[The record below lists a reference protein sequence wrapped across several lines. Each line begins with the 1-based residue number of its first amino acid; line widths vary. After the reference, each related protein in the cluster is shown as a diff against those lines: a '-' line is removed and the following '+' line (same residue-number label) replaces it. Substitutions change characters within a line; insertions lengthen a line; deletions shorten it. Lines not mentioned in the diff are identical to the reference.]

1 MKDYGPPSFPTE
13 AITDLSV
20 EIRRLPRARRMTL
33 RLSPTG
39 DRVLV
44 TAPKAASDRSIEK
57 FLIRNS
63 GWIFT
68 QSANTKR
75 PVPFAHDIV
84 IPVEGVEHVIVSAPS
99 ERGLPYRREGSRHRE
114 LVVPGDAYFLPRRT
128 GEFLQKLA
136 RERLTER
143 CLRHSGI
150 VGISPARINVKD
162 TTSRWGSCSPAR
174 HLSFSWRL
182 ILAPPGVL
190 DYVAAHEVAHLREM
204 NHGPR
209 FWKIVESLDPDMAE
223 HMKWLKANGAGL
235 HCYGVSN

>member
-1 MKDYGPPSFPTE
+1 MT
-13 AITDLSV
+13 
-20 EIRRLPRARRMTL
+20 IRISTAV
-33 RLSPTG
+33 
-39 DRVLV
+39 DKVVV
-44 TAPKAASDRSIEK
+44 TAPKGTSDREIEK
-57 FLIRNS
+57 FLIRYS

-68 QSANTKR
+68 QTAKATR
-75 PVPFAHDIV
+75 PVPFAHESV
-84 IPVEGVEHVIVSAPS
+84 IPVEGLDHAIVSAPA
-99 ERGLPYRREGSRHRE
+99 ERGLPYRREGSCHRE
-114 LVVPGDAYFLPRRT
+114 LVVPGDAHFLPRRT

-143 CLRHSGI
+143 CLHHSGI
-150 VGISPARINVKD
+150 IGISPARINVKD

-235 HCYGVSN
+235 HCYGARN